1 MANLGNFS
9 RALLQRAT
17 AIYYGGVSVSLMDAL
32 GNILLGDDLP
42 PAPTVTSTIADRTYE
57 AGAAPVTVDLRTK
70 FGGATSYTVSPT
82 NAAVTISDYTL
93 TINPTAAL
101 TATTFTVR
109 GINGGGASAPLTFAL
124 TVTAPV
130 PVLLKPFPDQSLLIG
145 GGTVTLPLA
154 EYFSGAA
161 TYAVSPANQ
170 GVTLSNGNV
179 VISRAAARDVVITV
193 TATNATGQ
201 DTSDSFALVVGAPAN
216 QAPVVSGAIPEQAP
230 VANVAFSANLAS
242 YFSDPDGDTLFFDYT
257 GTLPTG
263 ITRNGAVFSG
273 TATVTGQ
280 TASGVLRARDPGNM
294 EAEAPITWAVATQ
307 PALTAPTSS
316 ITQGQQAIVAFNE
329 LPDTVTITQSGV
341 VLTATRIGVTNSY
354 NFTPLTTDPVAIS
367 AIKAG
372 YSPYNATWNVQP
384 ALPALV
390 ITSANT
396 GRITGVDAASAP
408 FELQIIQPARYA
420 GTRTVTP
427 SQMAA
432 GPVAHVAPTQTGTAA
447 VDEVLTGDPGLWLT
461 LADDCDL
468 AYRWTRR
475 TTANTGETP
484 VVIAGATGT
493 TYTLT
498 AADQGKTLRFEVVAS
513 DQHGERT
520 ATATGTAVPAV
531 AVTTDTFSAPTGTTI
546 AQYSGTGESGRTYDL
561 HGAAATI
568 ATIADG
574 HLVAAGSPVGFVAAS
589 DDVTGG
595 YTLTVQMV
603 TALNGITGYHDRGA
617 WPAVGISAGTTGWHF
632 RNDRANSSFKIIKV
646 SGGTISAQATTDA
659 NASDF
664 LNVNGSGA
672 NIAYSVSMTVTP
684 SQDGTTATCVTRVNG
699 IEIPALTFS
708 DPALLTGKA
717 GLRFQGGGTTEY
729 NKINTFTVE

>member
-1 MANLGNFS
+1 MAFIGTFS
-9 RALLQRAT
+9 RALLESAT
-17 AIYYGGVSVSLMDAL
+17 AVYFGGVPVSILDAQ
-32 GNILLGDDLP
+32 GNVILGDDLP
-42 PAPTVTSTIADRTYE
+42 DAPTVTSTIADRVYE
-57 AGAAPVTVDLRTK
+57 IGAAPATVDLRTK
-70 FGGATSYTVSPT
+70 FTGATSYTVSPA

-93 TINPTAAL
+93 TINPTATM

-124 TVTAPV
+124 TVNAPS

-170 GVTLSNGNV
+170 GVTISNGNL
-179 VISRAAARDVVITV
+179 VISRVAARDVVITV

-201 DTSDSFALVVGAPAN
+201 DTADSFALVVGAPAN
-216 QAPVVSGAIPEQAP
+216 RAPVVSGAIPTQAP
-230 VANVAFSANLAS
+230 VANVAFTSNLAS
-242 YFSDPDGDTLFFDYT
+242 YFSDPDGDTLLFDYT

-316 ITQGQQAIVAFNE
+316 ITQGQQAIVAFNA

-384 ALPALV
+384 APPALV

-408 FELQIIQPARYA
+408 FDFQIIQPARYA

-427 SQMAA
+427 SQMTT
-432 GPVAHVAPTQTGTAA
+432 GPVAHVAPTQTGTGA
-447 VDEVLTGDPGLWLT
+447 VGQVLTGDPGLWLT
-461 LADDCDL
+461 LDDDVSL
-468 AYRWTRR
+468 TYRWTRR
-475 TTANTGETP
+475 TTANASETP

-493 TYTLT
+493 AYTLT

-520 ATATGTAVPAV
+520 ATATGTAVPA
-531 AVTTDTFSAPTGTTI
+531 AATGIDTFDVVRA
-546 AQYSGTGESGRTYDL
+546 DL
-561 HGAAATI
+561 HGATTESGETWTRLFGTNPGKLTVNANGEVVTS
-568 ATIADG
+568 AD
-574 HLVAAGSPVGFVAAS
+574 AAS
-589 DDVTGG
+589 TPPIRYARG
-595 YTLTVQMV
+595 
-603 TALNGITGYHDRGA
+603 ALDRGA
-617 WPAVGISAGTTGWHF
+617 TQHVWAEILRTGGVNAWPNVSLGICMQQNDYRAYYWNVEDTRISLIRYAADGTATTLIDMTKISTDWPVWAVGETFRWDLKRSSAGLITVEMNGALLLQRTDTTL
-632 RNDRANSSFKIIKV
+632 
-646 SGGTISAQATTDA
+646 SGGACGLIAK
-659 NASDF
+659 
-664 LNVNGSGA
+664 GA
-672 NIAYSVSMTVTP
+672 NT
-684 SQDGTTATCVTRVNG
+684 GFRTTKFG
-699 IEIPALTFS
+699 IGA
-708 DPALLTGKA
+708 
-717 GLRFQGGGTTEY
+717 
-729 NKINTFTVE
+729 